1 MRLHPMFT
9 KVTECSPRKRAR
21 WDAFAA
27 TSGRLEPFTTTMGS
41 TMRTLFT
48 AEMSELADDLA
59 TMAKHVATAID
70 RATEALLTENV
81 ELAQGVIADDAKLDD
96 VEETIDER
104 CVLLIA
110 QQQPVG
116 LDLRTIISSL
126 RISASLE
133 RMGDLAKHIAE
144 AARRAY
150 PESAV
155 PESHREIFEGMAS
168 AAKKAAAEV
177 AELIES
183 RDLNVAAGI
192 VEDDDQLDDLHEAA
206 YAGLLLPAFK
216 GSPQEILDISL
227 LARYFERFGDH
238 AVGVSR
244 RIVYLVTGDH
254 SGDRASI

>member
-1 MRLHPMFT
+1 MFT
-9 KVTECSPRKRAR
+9 DVTECSPLRGAG
-21 WDAFAA
+21 WDRFSAPGG
-27 TSGRLEPFTTTMGS
+27 TLGQSTTTMGS

-59 TMAKHVATAID
+59 TMAKHVSTAID
-70 RATEALLTENV
+70 RATEALLTGNV
-81 ELAQGVIADDAKLDD
+81 ELAQQVIAEDAKLDD

-133 RMGDLAKHIAE
+133 RMGDLAQHIAE

-150 PESAV
+150 PESAI
-155 PESHREIFEGMAS
+155 PASHREIFEGMAD

-183 RDLNVAAGI
+183 RDLNVAARI
-192 VEDDDQLDDLHEAA
+192 VEDDDKLDDLHAAA
-206 YAGLLLPAFK
+206 YAGLLQPKFK
-216 GSPQEILDISL
+216 GNPQQILDISL

-254 SGDRASI
+254 TGDRASI